1 MKSKRIVITG
11 GPGSGK
17 TSLISF
23 LEKKGY
29 TCLPEVSREV
39 ILKAQAEGID
49 QLFLEDPILFSEH
62 LLKGRLQQFEDL
74 KPSDNEFI
82 FYDRGLP
89 DVTAYM
95 DYLGTKYPSHFTET
109 CTKNRYDAIFLLPPW
124 EDIYIQDNERYESFD
139 QAELIFE
146 YLHNG
151 YQNYGYDVH
160 HVPVGTIEYRC
171 EFILKKIKTLF

>member
-17 TSLISF
+17 TSLINY
-23 LEKKGY
+23 LEMKDY
-29 TCLPEVSREV
+29 TCLPEVSRAV
-39 ILKAQAEGID
+39 IKKAQADGID

-62 LLKGRLQQFEDL
+62 LLKGRLQQF
-74 KPSDNEFI
+74 NELPVGDDDFI

-95 DYLGTKYPSHFTET
+95 DYLSISYPSYFSES
-109 CTKNRYDAIFLLPPW
+109 CSNNRYDAIFLLPPW
-124 EDIYIQDNERYESFD
+124 EAIYIQDKERYESFD
-139 QAELIFE
+139 QAEIIFE
-146 YLHNG
+146 YLHHG
-151 YQNYGYDVH
+151 YQNYGYEVH

-171 EFILKKIKTLF
+171 DFILKKLKTLF